1 MEGSIDLADLL
12 TICTIVHLGTEEIG
26 SLSELLVGGG
36 GGGGGKGGRRGR
48 RGRRKGG
55 RQWRKGVEGRRE
67 K

>member
-12 TICTIVHLGTEEIG
+12 TICTIVHLGAEEIG

-36 GGGGGKGGRRGR
+36 GGGNDGRR
-48 RGRRKGG
+48 
-55 RQWRKGVEGRRE
+55 WRKGVKGRRE